1 MPEVKD
7 DRPSDVS
14 LAGLTVISGLV
25 DAISYVGIGQV
36 FMANMTGNLLIL
48 GFAAGDPSKFPLV
61 ATAIAVLGFFLGA
74 GLAGRLTDRVSN
86 VRRRMVL
93 AMTIE
98 TSLFAV
104 TTVGSF
110 LLPTTQAGRYPLIV
124 ALGLAMGGRN
134 TVVRRLKI
142 PDISTTVVTG
152 TLTNL
157 AADSVLGTGK
167 RTRARRRAGEIVALV
182 LGAWVGVLLLRHLG
196 FNATL
201 VVLTALMALIT
212 LLYTW
217 RTSPARAR

>member
-1 MPEVKD
+1 MRD
-7 DRPSDVS
+7 GRPSDVS
-14 LAGLTVISGLV
+14 LAGLTAISGLV

-93 AMTIE
+93 AMTME

-142 PDISTTVVTG
+142 PEISTTVVTG
-152 TLTNL
+152 TLANL

-167 RTRARRRAGEIVALV
+167 RTRARRRAGEIVSLV
-182 LGAWVGVLLLRHLG
+182 LGACVGVLLLRHLG

-201 VVLTALMALIT
+201 AALTLLMAVITALYA
-212 LLYTW
+212 W
-217 RTSPARAR
+217 RTSPTRAR

>member
-1 MPEVKD
+1 MPEVRD
-7 DRPSDVS
+7 GRPSDVS
-14 LAGLTVISGLV
+14 LAGLTAISGLV

-93 AMTIE
+93 AMTME

-142 PDISTTVVTG
+142 PEISTTVVTG
-152 TLTNL
+152 TLANL

-167 RTRARRRAGEIVALV
+167 RTRARRRAGEIVSLV
-182 LGAWVGVLLLRHLG
+182 LGACVGVLLLRHLG

-201 VVLTALMALIT
+201 AALTLLMAVITALYA
-212 LLYTW
+212 W
-217 RTSPARAR
+217 RTSPTRAR

>member
-1 MPEVKD
+1 MPEVRD
-7 DRPSDVS
+7 DRPSDAS

-74 GLAGRLTDRVSN
+74 GLAGRLTDRVAN
-86 VRRRMVL
+86 VRRRLVL

-98 TSLFAV
+98 TGLFAA

-201 VVLTALMALIT
+201 VVLTVLMALIT
-212 LLYTW
+212 ALYTW
-217 RTSPARAR
+217 RTSSARAR